1 MVGQSKLNLYAFSG
15 NEQNKRAQSY
25 SPSAD
30 VYTVAAHFLPS
41 FPLNND
47 RNRDWTAEV
56 AASLSQDQS
65 ISRLEYVAD

>member
-15 NEQNKRAQSY
+15 NKQNERAQSY

-30 VYTVAAHFLPS
+30 VYTVAANFLPRFS
-41 FPLNND
+41 LNND
-47 RNRDWTAEV
+47 GNRDWTAEV